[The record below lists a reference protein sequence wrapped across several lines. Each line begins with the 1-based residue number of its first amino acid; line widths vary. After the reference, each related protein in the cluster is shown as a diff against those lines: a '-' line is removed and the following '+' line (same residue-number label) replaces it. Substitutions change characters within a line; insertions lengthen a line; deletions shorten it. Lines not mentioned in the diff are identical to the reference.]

1 MSKPKEKEQEKSQKD
16 PKEEQEQNEDNV
28 TEEHNESIDYSKYTV
43 PSEAV
48 ARLIIEKLISLAV
61 RQSKNDEIEKR
72 MGDFCFDFIKEQ
84 IRPILAQ
91 KFIFHSE
98 QNENEMYFSN
108 YLDDKNTWIE
118 IEEPGKIKEDRFMS
132 TMIKMNIPFE
142 KNIEENKELNE
153 SKTVINEK
161 KDSNLNSNDI
171 KKVERKS
178 TLRNT
183 SDFNKENIN
192 INNNQNTNKN
202 DIIDKKKKILFYQL
216 NLLIF
221 LMLMKIILEM
231 KKMLKI

>member
-1 MSKPKEKEQEKSQKD
+1 MSKQNEKETENQNQNQKEKDLNETIDHNQI
-16 PKEEQEQNEDNV
+16 EEE
-28 TEEHNESIDYSKYTV
+28 SKYSI
-43 PSEAV
+43 PSEAIIKI
-48 ARLIIEKLISLAV
+48 LIDKIISLSI
-61 RQSKNDEIEKR
+61 RKSKSNEIETR
-72 MGDFCFDFIKEQ
+72 MGEYCFDFIKDQ
-84 IRPILAQ
+84 IRPILSQ
-91 KFIFHSE
+91 KYIFHSE
-98 QNENEMYFSN
+98 QNENELYFSN
-108 YLDDKNTWIE
+108 YLNDKNTWIE
-118 IEEPGKIKEDRFMS
+118 IEEPNLGKEDRCMS

-183 SDFNKENIN
+183 FDLNKENIN
-192 INNNQNTNKN
+192 TNNNQNTNKN